1 MNKLERQSHKY
12 YDSLLDTQMSYTADH
27 LQEAMLASVNSAK
40 RSCLATV
47 RLWAA
52 APSSNSSKS

>member
-12 YDSLLDTQMSYTADH
+12 YDSLLDTQMSYTPDH

-40 RSCLATV
+40 A
-47 RLWAA
+47 
-52 APSSNSSKS
+52 SKQASKQLYSPK